1 MNAAEHR
8 HATRRMGAR
17 LSGMG
22 AFAVMGLV
30 GLGPAHA
37 TPTVTDPTHGTTRPA
52 ADLALALG
60 PSAVV
65 TWNATHTAPARIDG
79 LSVATEGSD
88 VGGRALGFVRSHA
101 TLFGLVG
108 EPTVIEVRQATFVG
122 QRRSFVRIAERFEGA
137 LIEGRSLVVNL
148 DPALRVTSVT
158 SDFGPLSIAR
168 PTRTMTPEAAQD
180 LVRAT
185 FALASVS
192 GADKVVITGGRIG
205 RVAWRVRAT
214 FLPMTA
220 WFDVWV
226 DVETGAV
233 LRQRPA
239 AADQTMR
246 ELPLRGEDR

>member
-1 MNAAEHR
+1 
-8 HATRRMGAR
+8 
-17 LSGMG
+17 
-22 AFAVMGLV
+22 
-30 GLGPAHA
+30 
-37 TPTVTDPTHGTTRPA
+37 
-52 ADLALALG
+52 
-60 PSAVV
+60 
-65 TWNATHTAPARIDG
+65 
-79 LSVATEGSD
+79 
-88 VGGRALGFVRSHA
+88 
-101 TLFGLVG
+101 
-108 EPTVIEVRQATFVG
+108 
-122 QRRSFVRIAERFEGA
+122 
-137 LIEGRSLVVNL
+137 
-148 DPALRVTSVT
+148 
-158 SDFGPLSIAR
+158 
-168 PTRTMTPEAAQD
+168 MTPEAAQD

-246 ELPLRGEDR
+246 ELPVRGEDR